1 NTGIEAC
8 LRFGASALQ
17 PFLKFNFE
25 HFRCPLIFVNLL
37 IAIIVD
43 DGRGSTATL
52 RYRLPILLIFLADCL
67 ACGAKGLTNLT

>member
-1 NTGIEAC
+1 M
-8 LRFGASALQ
+8 
-17 PFLKFNFE
+17 
-25 HFRCPLIFVNLL
+25 PLIFVNLL